1 MWPWI
6 LHEVK
11 LTYGFMCIISRMNFL
26 KRKRDSKDQELID
39 AEREPKKLRTVV
51 SLVRKV
57 GNTVKQKLNVA
68 LKALTS
74 RTYLQDVKS
83 TLFTTLAGPLRSA
96 RYIMTHFALPFTV
109 TTPTFSLEILN
120 LLVGSHL
127 HVVNHGKWTLIR
139 VV

>member
-11 LTYGFMCIISRMNFL
+11 LTYVFTCIISRMNFL

-51 SLVRKV
+51 SLVRKI
-57 GNTVKQKLNVA
+57 GNTVKQKLNLA

-96 RYIMTHFALPFTV
+96 RYIMTHFASPFTV

-127 HVVNHGKWTLIR
+127 HVVNHGKWTLI
-139 VV
+139 

>member
-1 MWPWI
+1 
-6 LHEVK
+6 
-11 LTYGFMCIISRMNFL
+11 MCIIGRMNFL

-83 TLFTTLAGPLRSA
+83 TLPPLLA
-96 RYIMTHFALPFTV
+96 H
-109 TTPTFSLEILN
+109 
-120 LLVGSHL
+120 
-127 HVVNHGKWTLIR
+127 
-139 VV
+139 